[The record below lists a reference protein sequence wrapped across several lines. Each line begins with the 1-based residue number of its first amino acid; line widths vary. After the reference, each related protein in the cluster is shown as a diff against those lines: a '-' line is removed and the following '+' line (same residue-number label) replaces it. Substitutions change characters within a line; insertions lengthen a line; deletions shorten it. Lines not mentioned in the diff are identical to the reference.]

1 MAIPY
6 LSNIDLQQN
15 EIQNAVVHNQ
25 STAPSNPVEGQIYFN
40 TASNK
45 LFVYDGSAWLD
56 TTGDL
61 RGIDNGNGIS
71 GGATSGTPTLSVN
84 ADTTND
90 FQFTSGVLELKDI
103 ITAGS
108 VGSSTAIPV
117 ITFDATG
124 RITAAG
130 TQSISTEFTL
140 TDGTNSQTIAGGDT
154 LTVSTTDEIEAT
166 VSATDTLTIG
176 HADVTRTDTTS
187 TGTPASG
194 GTFDIVSSVT
204 TNARGHVTAIDVKT
218 VTLPVDPD
226 NDVSEANLID
236 RLGDITTSVTIGTV
250 ADAPT
255 VIIPG
260 NLQVTGTT
268 TTNNVETVS
277 TSNGVIFEG
286 SAADA
291 NELTLLAG
299 TLTADRTVTLPDA
312 SGTVALTSDISDTPG
327 RVTKKIT
334 GDASTTSFTVTH
346 GFGTPIVSVQVLD
359 YGDDGTGATYEVVYT
374 DVQRSSDNAVTIAFG
389 TAPTATQDYLVLVSK
404 FPAIS

>member
-25 STAPSNPVEGQIYFN
+25 ASNPSTPVAGQIYFN
-40 TASNK
+40 TGTNK
-45 LFVYDGSAWLD
+45 LLVYDGSAWLD

-61 RGIDNGNGIS
+61 RGITDGDGIS
-71 GGATSGTPTLSVN
+71 GGVTSGTATLSVN

-108 VGSSTAIPV
+108 TGSSTAIPV
-117 ITFDATG
+117 ITYDATG
-124 RITAAG
+124 RITAVTTAA
-130 TQSISTEFTL
+130 ISTEFTL

-154 LTVSTTDEIEAT
+154 LTVSSTDEIEVT

-176 HADVTRTDTTS
+176 HADVSRTNNTS
-187 TGTPASG
+187 TATPAAG
-194 GTFDIVSSVT
+194 GNFTAIDSIT
-204 TNARGHVTAIDVKT
+204 TNARGHVTAVNTKT
-218 VTLPVDPD
+218 VTLPDDV
-226 NDVSEANLID
+226 DVSVANLIT
-236 RLGDITTSVTIGTV
+236 RLGEISDNVTIGDA
-250 ADAPT
+250 ADVT

-277 TSNGVIFEG
+277 TSNGVVFEG
-286 SAADA
+286 NAADA

-299 TLTADRTVTLPDA
+299 TLTADRTLTLPDKT
-312 SGTVALTSDISDTPG
+312 GTVATLDDISSNSYAETITDT
-327 RVTKKIT
+327 
-334 GDASTTSFTVTH
+334 DTVTH
-346 GFGTPIVSVQVLD
+346 TLNTRDVIVQLFDTVTFETVYADVVRTDASNIDITFGSTPTNSI
-359 YGDDGTGATYEVVYT
+359 
-374 DVQRSSDNAVTIAFG
+374 R
-389 TAPTATQDYLVLVSK
+389 VLVAK
-404 FPAIS
+404 IG